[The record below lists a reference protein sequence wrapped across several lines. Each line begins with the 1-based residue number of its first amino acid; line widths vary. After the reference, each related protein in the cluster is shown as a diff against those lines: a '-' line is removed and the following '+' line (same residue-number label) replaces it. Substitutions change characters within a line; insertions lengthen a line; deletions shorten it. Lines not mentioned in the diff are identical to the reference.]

1 MSEERKVFCTECG
14 AENNGNFKFC
24 SSCGSKLEIAEPVAE
39 TIVEESPMVETPIM
53 DALAAEAAASEAA
66 YSGETT
72 PYSSEVPYGST
83 AYTAEASAYET
94 PASEEIQINYSQDSG
109 SFSGNTYD
117 SQPQYY
123 TAEPVA
129 EKKGM
134 IGFAIASL
142 ICGIL
147 SVICCC
153 LGCFSLVLA
162 IAAVA
167 LGIVTIACKYDGK
180 GMAITGIVLG
190 GVGIILFI
198 VTIIIGSSDGYT
210 EMMEELMN
218 ELY

>member
-14 AENNGNFKFC
+14 AENDGNFKFC
-24 SSCGSKLEIAEPVAE
+24 SSCGSKLEVAAPVE
-39 TIVEESPMVETPIM
+39 DSPIVETPVM
-53 DALAAEAAASEAA
+53 DALTAAASETT
-66 YSGETT
+66 YSEETT
-72 PYSSEVPYGST
+72 PYSSEVPYEST
-83 AYTAEASAYET
+83 AYSTYET
-94 PASEEIQINYSQDSG
+94 PASDEIQINYSQDNG

-134 IGFAIASL
+134 IGFSIASL
-142 ICGIL
+142 VCGIL
-147 SVICCC
+147 AVVCCC
-153 LGCFSLVLA
+153 LGCISLVLA

-167 LGIVTIACKYDGK
+167 LGIVTLACKYDGK
-180 GMAITGIVLG
+180 GMAIAGIVLG
-190 GVGIILFI
+190 GLGVVLFI
-198 VTIIIGSSDGYT
+198 ITIIVGSSDGYT

>member
-24 SSCGSKLEIAEPVAE
+24 SSCGSKLEVAEPVTE
-39 TIVEESPMVETPIM
+39 TTVDESPLVETPIM
-53 DALAAEAAASEAA
+53 DALAAEAAASETV

-83 AYTAEASAYET
+83 TEASAYGT
-94 PASEEIQINYSQDSG
+94 SASDEIQINYSQDNG

-180 GMAITGIVLG
+180 GMAITGIILG

-198 VTIIIGSSDGYT
+198 ATIIIGSSDGYT